1 MKSHTNATAKANEPS
16 ASPVRIDAW
25 LWSTRF
31 FKTRAEA
38 TKAVKAGHV
47 LIGDKVAKPSSPVVP
62 GLRVTLWKDDRE
74 FRLEIN
80 ATVSKRVGAKIAE
93 HCYIDHSPPAPPKP
107 LQPTVPKRDPGAGRP
122 TKKDRR
128 EMEKFTGKHRS

>member
-1 MKSHTNATAKANEPS
+1 MTAKPNEPS
-16 ASPVRIDAW
+16 AAPVRIDAW

-62 GLRVTLWKDDRE
+62 GPADYRVERRPGISLRNQRDGIQARGRE
-74 FRLEIN
+74 ACGALLYRPF
-80 ATVSKRVGAKIAE
+80 AT
-93 HCYIDHSPPAPPKP
+93 
-107 LQPTVPKRDPGAGRP
+107 RP
-122 TKKDRR
+122 TETTATKSA
-128 EMEKFTGKHRS
+128 ET

>member
-1 MKSHTNATAKANEPS
+1 MTAKPNEPS
-16 ASPVRIDAW
+16 AAPVRIDAW

-62 GLRVTLWKDDRE
+62 GLRITVWKDD
-74 FRLEIN
+74 
-80 ATVSKRVGAKIAE
+80 ASVAKRVGAKLAE

-107 LQPTVPKRDPGAGRP
+107 LQPSLPKRDPGAGRP
-122 TKKDRR
+122 TKKERR
-128 EMEKFTGKHRS
+128 DMEKFTGKRRG

>member
-1 MKSHTNATAKANEPS
+1 M
-16 ASPVRIDAW
+16 RIDAW

-62 GLRVTLWKDDRE
+62 GLRITVWKDDRE

-107 LQPTVPKRDPGAGRP
+107 LQPSLPKRDPGAGRP
-122 TKKDRR
+122 TKKERR
-128 EMEKFTGKHRS
+128 DMEKFTGKRRG